1 MRDHEVSVVIPVYR
15 GARTLEPLLA
25 EIAVLAEG
33 ATSTDGHRWRV
44 VETVLVFDHGSDGSD
59 AVIRRLA
66 EQYDFVRPV
75 WLSRNFGQHSATL
88 AGMSATTAEWIAT
101 IDEDGQHD
109 PALIGALLDVALAR
123 SAPLVYARP
132 TNAPPHGWLRN
143 SASRAAK
150 RVVAGLLPGAGSPQF
165 QSFRLMTGEIGRSV
179 AGYAGPNVY
188 LDVALGWVVPRVA
201 TADVRMR
208 EEGAPSGYSLGRLI
222 GHFWRLVLSSGTR
235 GLRLVSVIGAVTAL
249 AGFALAL
256 LFIVQRLI
264 GVDLPEGWTSTMVV
278 LLVATGFI
286 LMSLGVVAEYLGMAV
301 NMAMGRPAYL
311 TLADPENGPLGR
323 ARSQAAPRGGDD
335 LSDRRGTR
343 AP

>member
-1 MRDHEVSVVIPVYR
+1 MYS

-25 EIAVLAEG
+25 EIAALAEG
-33 ATSTDGHRWRV
+33 AVSPEGHLWRV
-44 VETVLVFDHGSDGSD
+44 VETVLVFDHGRDGSD

-66 EQYDFVRPV
+66 ERYAFVRPV

-88 AGMSATTAEWIAT
+88 AGMSSTTGEWIAT
-101 IDEDGQHD
+101 IDEDGQHE
-109 PALIGALLDVALAR
+109 PALIGALLDAALEA
-123 SAPLVYARP
+123 SAPLVYASP

-143 SASRAAK
+143 AASRAAK
-150 RVVAGLLPGAGSPQF
+150 RLVAGLLPGAGSTRF

-208 EEGAPSGYSLGRLI
+208 EEGAPSGYSLPRLI
-222 GHFWRLVLSSGTR
+222 AHFWRLVLSSGTR
-235 GLRLVSVIGAVTAL
+235 ALRIVSVIGAVTAL

-286 LMSLGVVAEYLGMAV
+286 LMALGIVAEYLGMAV

-311 TLADPENGPLGR
+311 ALADPEQGPLGR
-323 ARSQAAPRGGDD
+323 ARSKAVSDGEGDVTGRSGTPAP
-335 LSDRRGTR
+335 
-343 AP
+343 